1 MSRVDLLLSNQYKS
15 PRLAELRGIRIVTKI
30 VKKRYDVNIE

>member
-15 PRLAELRGIRIVTKI
+15 PRLAELRGIRIV
-30 VKKRYDVNIE
+30 KKRYDVNIE